1 MATVGAAS
9 PDPPNGSPPA
19 PLPGLEQPLLHAH
32 HGTLQPRKE
41 TAAGDHEAQLTL
53 EAYGATFVR
62 TCFNGLNG
70 LSGE

>member
-1 MATVGAAS
+1 MAIVGAAS
-9 PDPPNGSPPA
+9 PDPPNGSSPA
-19 PLPGLEQPLLHAH
+19 ALPGLEQPLHAH

-41 TAAGDHEAQLTL
+41 TAAGDHEAQLTP
-53 EAYGATFVR
+53 EPDGATFVR